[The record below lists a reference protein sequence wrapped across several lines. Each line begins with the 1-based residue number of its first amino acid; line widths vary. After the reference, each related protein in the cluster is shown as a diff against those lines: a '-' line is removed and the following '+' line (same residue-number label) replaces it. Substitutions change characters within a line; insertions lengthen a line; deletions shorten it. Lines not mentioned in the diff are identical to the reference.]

1 MFDFLLQKDP
11 MTAYVVVCIVLL
23 RVSRSVN
30 YKQLKNSKVFFLTSF
45 HKIISLIFKHGPKN
59 SPSLFPKYN
68 IKSDRTS
75 PDHAEPESAQRSA
88 GPV

>member
-1 MFDFLLQKDP
+1 MQLYFLFVVSFDLITCVLLQP
-11 MTAYVVVCIVLL
+11 
-23 RVSRSVN
+23 SRSIHVKTIN
-30 YKQLKNSKVFFLTSF
+30 NSKVFFLTSF
-45 HKIISLIFKHGPKN
+45 NKTISLIFKHGPKN